1 MPSSSWFTEDV
12 HTRDCA
18 ILGAMS
24 RTQKVILAVL
34 AFLDA
39 LVIAALGYVIVSTQS
54 STNANLTQMIPDPCG
69 TQLLEEL
76 SDIPNYRS
84 SVAHDQSSG
93 ELHVRIYIQ
102 PPVVSNNDT
111 RGAQSLWKALSVLA
125 PEFTRSC
132 PSVETLVL
140 TVEIATASG
149 SEHHVARFPAYAVAD
164 WFSGKLSDDELA
176 ATSQY
181 RYIQNQ
187 ADPSAL
193 NRHD

>member
-1 MPSSSWFTEDV
+1 
-12 HTRDCA
+12 
-18 ILGAMS
+18 MS

-39 LVIAALGYVIVSTQS
+39 LVIAALGYVIVSTES
-54 STNANLTQMIPDPCG
+54 SIDANLTQMIPDPCG
-69 TQLLEEL
+69 TQLLGEL

-84 SVAHDQSSG
+84 SVANDPSSG

-102 PPVVSNNDT
+102 PLVVSNNGT
-111 RGAQSLWKALSVLA
+111 QGAQSLWTALSVLA

-140 TVEIATASG
+140 TVEVATVSG
-149 SEHHVARFPAYAVAD
+149 SEYHVAKFPAYAVAD
-164 WFSGKLSDDELA
+164 WFNGKLSDDELA
-176 ATSQY
+176 ATSRY

-193 NRHD
+193 NRQD